1 MDYSNRMLVHVRR
14 LGQRMGILRPLQRLY
29 RQLAGSQYEE
39 RFNRALEGSIKPG
52 IVVWDVGA
60 NVGLYTKQFA
70 ETVAGGCV
78 VAFEPSPEAA
88 ASIRSHCAGLANV
101 TVMEAALSDSNGVA
115 HFEVTS
121 GTAPTNSLRNEA
133 REEHS
138 PGTIS
143 VRVARGDDL
152 ISAGECPLPNVIKI
166 DIEGFELEALQG
178 LDSTLSKPEL
188 QAVFIEVHF
197 QKLNQRGL
205 TDAPRQIA
213 QMLNAKGFSVTWCD
227 PSHIAAT
234 RPQRKME

>member
-1 MDYSNRMLVHVRR
+1 M
-14 LGQRMGILRPLQRLY
+14 
-29 RQLAGSQYEE
+29 
-39 RFNRALEGSIKPG
+39 
-52 IVVWDVGA
+52 
-60 NVGLYTKQFA
+60 
-70 ETVAGGCV
+70 
-78 VAFEPSPEAA
+78 
-88 ASIRSHCAGLANV
+88 

-143 VRVARGDDL
+143 VRVERGDDL
-152 ISAGECPLPNVIKI
+152 ISTGACPIPNVIKI

-178 LDSTLSKPEL
+178 LDSTLSRPEL